1 MKLLTVKRL
10 ILTGLIFIAVF
21 GIGCKYLIYNYQ
33 NLSSNQIS
41 FLPVIF
47 SLAMI
52 FILFLLV
59 LTWFIYYLIDDNLK
73 HPIIRRV
80 TKIIIG
86 VGNAVIIFITICVL
100 SILFSGLPYSNDEL
114 LNQYFDMPASDFK
127 DVHIYYNEGQELLW
141 VYFKFQMNGEA
152 ANKRMQ
158 EYLTKYCSNMEN
170 HYSVD
175 KIKKTVDSG
184 PSYLKWWN
192 PKITSNK
199 TFYIGGFRGKR
210 VHDAQIL
217 IDEDGKTIYVMLVYA
232 FPDPKTM
239 QKKQ

>member
-10 ILTGLIFIAVF
+10 ILAGLIFIAVF

-59 LTWFIYYLIDDNLK
+59 LTWFIYYLIDENLK
-73 HPIIRRV
+73 RPIIKRAI
-80 TKIIIG
+80 KIIAG
-86 VGNAVIIFITICVL
+86 TGSGCIIFITICVL
-100 SILFSGLPYSNDEL
+100 SILFSGPPFSNDEL
-114 LNQYFDMPASDFK
+114 LNYYFDMPASDFK
-127 DVHIYYNEGQELLW
+127 DVHIYYNEMQEVLC
-141 VYFKFQMNGEA
+141 VYLRFQMNGEA
-152 ANKRMQ
+152 ASKRMQ

-175 KIKKTVDSG
+175 KVKKTVDGG
-184 PSYLKWWN
+184 PSYLKWWH
-192 PKITSNK
+192 PKITNNK
-199 TFYIGGFRGKR
+199 TFYIGGFKGKR
-210 VHDAQIL
+210 VDNAKIL
-217 IDEDGKTIYVMLVYA
+217 IDEDGKTIYVMLMYI
-232 FPDPKTM
+232 FPAPKTM

>member
-59 LTWFIYYLIDDNLK
+59 LTWFIYYLIDENLK
-73 HPIIRRV
+73 RPIIRRV

-100 SILFSGLPYSNDEL
+100 SILFSGPPYSNDEL
-114 LNQYFDMPASDFK
+114 LNQYFDMPASDFR
-127 DVHIYYNEGQELLW
+127 DVHIYYNEMQEVLC
-141 VYFKFQMNGEA
+141 VYFRFQMNGEA
-152 ANKRMQ
+152 ADKRMQ
-158 EYLTKYCSNMEN
+158 EYLKKYCSNMEN
-170 HYSVD
+170 YYSVD
-175 KIKKTVDSG
+175 KIKNTVAGG

-192 PKITSNK
+192 PKITNNK
-199 TFYIGGFRGKR
+199 TLYIGRFKGKR
-210 VHDAQIL
+210 VDNAEIL
-217 IDEDGKTIYVMLVYA
+217 IDEDGKTIYVMLMYA
-232 FPDPKTM
+232 FSDPKTM

>member
-1 MKLLTVKRL
+1 MKLLSAKRL
-10 ILTGLIFIAVF
+10 ILTGLIFVAVF

-59 LTWFIYYLIDDNLK
+59 LTWFIYYLIDENLK
-73 HPIIRRV
+73 RPIIRRSI
-80 TKIIIG
+80 KIITG
-86 VGNAVIIFITICVL
+86 TGSGGIICITICVL
-100 SILFSGLPYSNDEL
+100 SILFSGPPFSNDEL
-114 LNQYFDMPASDFK
+114 LNYYFDMPASDFK
-127 DVHIYYNEGQELLW
+127 DVHIYYNEMQEVLC
-141 VYFKFQMNGEA
+141 VYFRFQMNGEA
-152 ANKRMQ
+152 ADKRMQ
-158 EYLTKYCSNMEN
+158 EYLKKYCSNMEN

-175 KIKKTVDSG
+175 KIKETVDSG

-210 VHDAQIL
+210 VHDANIL
-217 IDEDGKTIYVMLVYA
+217 IDEDGKTIYVMLMYI
-232 FPDPKTM
+232 FPDPKTI
-239 QKKQ
+239 QPKQ